1 MIGFQP
7 IAGYD
12 DNMTKGLASAQPYLE
27 NMMQTLL
34 QNMYGANMTQFIGA
48 NCIDGGDHYSIVGSM
63 WMSSGIFGDGSSVSL
78 RANMEVRYYG
88 PTGYAMVIMV
98 IAPESRIQNYVDI
111 ANNMLTTCAY
121 TAGWSTAPKE
131 VPQAPPQDA
140 KKSDSASDDG
150 IAYYWYDSDG
160 DVCTGTDM
168 RITSSATEIP
178 VILMTMAS
186 MIITMTAIMM
196 TMIRGQ
202 IRVTIMMT
210 TTTTMITG
218 MMTGIITTTT
228 MIMPM
233 TMMDGA
239 IIKHYGMLLNFSTSK
254 DIRSRRRTS
263 GSSRFR

>member
-1 MIGFQP
+1 MNAYPYVSYTDSLGFDALVKNGTDDYYTNIMIGFQP

-63 WMSSGIFGDGSSVSL
+63 WMSSGIFGDGSSVPL

-98 IAPESRIQNYVDI
+98 IAPESRLQNYVDI

-131 VPQAPPQDA
+131 VPQ
-140 KKSDSASDDG
+140 
-150 IAYYWYDSDG
+150 
-160 DVCTGTDM
+160 GT
-168 RITSSATEIP
+168 AAGCKEI
-178 VILMTMAS
+178 
-186 MIITMTAIMM
+186 
-196 TMIRGQ
+196 
-202 IRVTIMMT
+202 
-210 TTTTMITG
+210 
-218 MMTGIITTTT
+218 
-228 MIMPM
+228 
-233 TMMDGA
+233 
-239 IIKHYGMLLNFSTSK
+239 
-254 DIRSRRRTS
+254 
-263 GSSRFR
+263 

>member
-63 WMSSGIFGDGSSVSL
+63 WMSSGIFGDGSSVPL

-98 IAPESRIQNYVDI
+98 IAPESRLQNYVDI

-150 IAYYWYDSDG
+150 VSYYWYDSDG
-160 DVCTGTDM
+160 DVWYW
-168 RITSSATEIP
+168 
-178 VILMTMAS
+178 
-186 MIITMTAIMM
+186 
-196 TMIRGQ
+196 
-202 IRVTIMMT
+202 
-210 TTTTMITG
+210 
-218 MMTGIITTTT
+218 
-228 MIMPM
+228 
-233 TMMDGA
+233 DGYENHF
-239 IIKHYGMLLNFSTSK
+239 IGYG
-254 DIRSRRRTS
+254 DS
-263 GSSRFR
+263 GYIDDDGFYDYYDDGYYDDYDPWSDPGDYYDDYGDDDWDYYDYDDDYAYDDEGWGDYFD